1 MNQIPHRV
9 SGRGEETYS
18 LAEVSRDQPFAFV
31 PDSGIK
37 IA

>member
-9 SGRGEETYS
+9 SGRGEETYL
-18 LAEVSRDQPFAFV
+18 LAEVSRDQLFAFCTE
-31 PDSGIK
+31 SGIK

>member
-9 SGRGEETYS
+9 SGRGEETYL
-18 LAEVSRDQPFAFV
+18 LAEVSRDQPFALV
-31 PDSGIK
+31 PDSGIN